1 MKGALPYSFAD
12 NLRDARH
19 LLLRSPASD
28 TGNMADPIQKIQRNG
43 REIVLLDLTNVRD
56 PEDGVQRIA
65 AAKAWFARQTPDGSL
80 RVCTDATGSRYDA
93 RILDGLKDLASHNV
107 PYVGVAAV
115 VVPTAVHRVALNVAS
130 LFSKRRFTAFSTREP
145 ALTWLAEQ

>member
-1 MKGALPYSFAD
+1 
-12 NLRDARH
+12 
-19 LLLRSPASD
+19 
-28 TGNMADPIQKIQRNG
+28 MADPIQKIQRNG
-43 REIVLLDLTNVRD
+43 REIVLLDLTNVSD

>member
-1 MKGALPYSFAD
+1 ME
-12 NLRDARH
+12 
-19 LLLRSPASD
+19 
-28 TGNMADPIQKIQRNG
+28 DPIQKVQRNG
-43 REIVLLDLTNVRD
+43 RELVLLDLTNVSD
-56 PEDGVQRIA
+56 PEDGVRRIA

-93 RILDGLKDLASHNV
+93 KILDGLKDLASHNV

-145 ALTWLAEQ
+145 ALAWLAEQ

>member
-1 MKGALPYSFAD
+1 MES
-12 NLRDARH
+12 
-19 LLLRSPASD
+19 
-28 TGNMADPIQKIQRNG
+28 PIQKIRRNG
-43 REIVLLDLTNVRD
+43 REIVLLDLTHVTD
-56 PEDGVQRIA
+56 PEVGVQRIA
-65 AAKAWFARQTPDGSL
+65 AAKAWFARQTPDRSL

-130 LFSKRRFTAFSTREP
+130 LFSKRKFTAFSTREP
-145 ALTWLAEQ
+145 ALSWLAEQ